1 MNTTNIKT
9 AIPTSFVAEPV
20 NDCKTQ
26 QNSNTGGIDHA

>member
-1 MNTTNIKT
+1 MKITNIKT

-26 QNSNTGGIDHA
+26 QNSTKGRSYAV